1 MSSGDTN
8 RKTRPEIKVAIN
20 ELVERHVAYYQG
32 WLSSR
37 ARKQTSLPLTQQI
50 PQHDDATPHKTPSI
64 ELRTNLFKIDI
75 RPSVCIGL

>member
-50 PQHDDATPHKTPSI
+50 PQHDDATPPQNAI
-64 ELRTNLFKIDI
+64 DRTKDEPLQD
-75 RPSVCIGL
+75 